1 MFYFQN
7 HQDEFNMNAAL
18 YELYKYAQHYKDDLA
33 MSLEED
39 EFARKSRLNSK
50 LDQVHDVMTGNPYCW
65 P

>member
-1 MFYFQN
+1 
-7 HQDEFNMNAAL
+7 MNAAL